1 MDELTK
7 FKYSQ
12 ADKELLIGLTITP
25 GLGRKSIRKILYY
38 LKKHELKIDAFWVQM
53 AAIFSILNIDNKIAL
68 KIKEDNFEQK
78 IGSFLKQNKAQNIR
92 VICFW
97 ETDYPQALLETSDF
111 PLVLFVTGNA
121 SLLQTRS
128 IAVVGT
134 RRVTS
139 YGTAVTQELVAGLV
153 YENFTIVSGG
163 MYGVDYTAHQVAVH
177 SHGKTIVVLGH
188 GFCSKTSDY
197 YKNLHEKVLQN
208 DGCIISEYPLGFQ
221 ASKHTFRE
229 RNRIVAGLSLG
240 VLVIEAALKSG
251 THITVECALDAGREV
266 FAVPGSI
273 FNPFSEGTK
282 YLVNQGAKLVSTTA
296 DIVAEFQKPTTIP
309 DSRETQITLNLGVL
323 EKKVVLELRAQAQSV
338 NTLAKKL
345 ELEIQEL
352 LPILTLL
359 ELENI
364 VHNEAGVWQC
374 VLSYSGHA

>member
-7 FKYSQ
+7 FQYSQ
-12 ADKELLIGLTITP
+12 ADRTLVLGLTITP
-25 GLGRKSIRKILYY
+25 GLGRKSIRKIIFY
-38 LKKHELKIDAFWVQM
+38 LKKHELKTDDFWVQM
-53 AAIFSILNIDNKIAL
+53 PAIFSILNIENKIAK
-68 KIKEDNFEQK
+68 KIKKDNFEQK
-78 IGSFLKQNKAQNIR
+78 IDSFLKQNKAQNIR
-92 VICFW
+92 VLCFW
-97 ETDYPQALLETSDF
+97 ETEYPQALLETSDF
-111 PLVLFVTGNA
+111 PLVLFVTGNTY
-121 SLLQTRS
+121 LLQTRS

-139 YGTAVTQELVAGLV
+139 YGTSVTQELVAGLV

-163 MYGVDYTAHQVAVH
+163 MYGVDYIAHQVAVD
-177 SHGKTIVVLGH
+177 SHGKTIVVLGQ

-197 YKNLHEKVLQN
+197 YKKLHAKVLKN
-208 DGCIISEYPLGFQ
+208 DGCILSEYPLGFQ
-221 ASKHTFRE
+221 ASKYTFRE

-251 THITVECALDAGREV
+251 THITVGCALDAGREV

-282 YLVNQGAKLVSTTA
+282 YLVNQGAKLVTTTA

-309 DSRETQITLNLGVL
+309 DSRAAVLALNLGDI

-338 NTLAKKL
+338 NSLAKKL